1 MRNSTPSELPYGRD
15 RLTAAE
21 WRQLHG
27 LPPAG
32 ADLAQPRDEVAH
44 NRKNTP
50 PKCPG
55 PENFPRAAP
64 DHLRPKRGRMN
75 KTEAAYAEHLYAL
88 QLGDRVESWR
98 FESVTLR
105 LADATR
111 YTPDFLVELVDGAL
125 ELHEVKGFWR
135 DDARVKFKV
144 AAELFPM
151 FQFVAV
157 KRKNRQWDL
166 AYLGVSDAERAP
178 STSLRGDLAHATT
191 ET

>member
-1 MRNSTPSELPYGRD
+1 MSTAIRD

-21 WRQLHG
+21 WRQMNG

-32 ADLAQPRDEVAH
+32 ADVERPLLDRLSASS
-44 NRKNTP
+44 NP
-50 PKCPG
+50 PVQ
-55 PENFPRAAP
+55 P
-64 DHLRPKRGRMN
+64 DHLRPQRGKMN
-75 KTEAAYAEHLYAL
+75 KTGAAYAQHLHAL
-88 QLGDRVESWR
+88 QLAGKVKGWR
-98 FESVTLR
+98 FESITLR

-111 YTPDFLVELVDGAL
+111 YTPDFLVELFIGPI

-157 KRKNRQWDL
+157 KRKKRAWD
-166 AYLGVSDAERAP
+166 VSYASRSPIA
-178 STSLRGDLAHATT
+178 LLI
-191 ET
+191 